1 RLYRFRPAIHP
12 RVRPCVPASRAHVWP
27 IGPWDRVVRLLEE
40 ILALRCDRDLPVRR
54 YYHARR
60 QRNHDVPRRAPD
72 ARPVRRRV
80 WGRRPGRAHAG
91 TCERMI
97 TRSSLA
103 EWEAEEMSAFSP
115 IDIAAQIEGIEWVV
129 ILIIIAVLLLF
140 GPSKLPEL
148 ARGVGRA
155 LGEFRRGRMEIE
167 REIST
172 ELSTLDARDM
182 RMRVEKAAGAL
193 GVSAGGRSEMQ
204 LKLDIARAVDRAQDE
219 QVVSAAQ
226 AMGVYSSGSDVIRL
240 KEQIIKALNV

>member
-1 RLYRFRPAIHP
+1 
-12 RVRPCVPASRAHVWP
+12 
-27 IGPWDRVVRLLEE
+27 
-40 ILALRCDRDLPVRR
+40 
-54 YYHARR
+54 
-60 QRNHDVPRRAPD
+60 
-72 ARPVRRRV
+72 
-80 WGRRPGRAHAG
+80 
-91 TCERMI
+91 
-97 TRSSLA
+97 
-103 EWEAEEMSAFSP
+103 MSAFSP

-172 ELSTLDARDM
+172 ELLTLDARDL

-204 LKLDIARAVDRAQDE
+204 LKLDIARAVDKAQDQ

-226 AMGVYSSGSDVIRL
+226 AMGVYSSGSDVTRL

>member
-1 RLYRFRPAIHP
+1 
-12 RVRPCVPASRAHVWP
+12 
-27 IGPWDRVVRLLEE
+27 
-40 ILALRCDRDLPVRR
+40 
-54 YYHARR
+54 
-60 QRNHDVPRRAPD
+60 
-72 ARPVRRRV
+72 
-80 WGRRPGRAHAG
+80 
-91 TCERMI
+91 
-97 TRSSLA
+97 
-103 EWEAEEMSAFSP
+103 MSAFSP

-172 ELSTLDARDM
+172 ELSTMDARDM

-193 GVSAGGRSEMQ
+193 GVSSGGRSEMQ
-204 LKLDIARAVDRAQDE
+204 LKLDIARAVDKAQDE

-226 AMGVYSSGSDVIRL
+226 AMGVYSSGSDVTRL

>member
-1 RLYRFRPAIHP
+1 
-12 RVRPCVPASRAHVWP
+12 
-27 IGPWDRVVRLLEE
+27 
-40 ILALRCDRDLPVRR
+40 
-54 YYHARR
+54 
-60 QRNHDVPRRAPD
+60 
-72 ARPVRRRV
+72 
-80 WGRRPGRAHAG
+80 
-91 TCERMI
+91 
-97 TRSSLA
+97 
-103 EWEAEEMSAFSP
+103 MSAFSP

-172 ELSTLDARDM
+172 ELSTMDTRDM

-204 LKLDIARAVDRAQDE
+204 LKLDIARAVDKAQDE

-226 AMGVYSSGSDVIRL
+226 AMGVYSSGSDVTRL

>member
-1 RLYRFRPAIHP
+1 
-12 RVRPCVPASRAHVWP
+12 
-27 IGPWDRVVRLLEE
+27 
-40 ILALRCDRDLPVRR
+40 
-54 YYHARR
+54 
-60 QRNHDVPRRAPD
+60 
-72 ARPVRRRV
+72 
-80 WGRRPGRAHAG
+80 
-91 TCERMI
+91 
-97 TRSSLA
+97 
-103 EWEAEEMSAFSP
+103 MSAFSP
-115 IDIAAQIEGIEWVV
+115 IGIAAQIEGIEWVV

-172 ELSTLDARDM
+172 ELSTMDARDM

-204 LKLDIARAVDRAQDE
+204 LKLDIARAVDKAQDE

-226 AMGVYSSGSDVIRL
+226 AMGVYSSGSDVTRL

>member
-1 RLYRFRPAIHP
+1 
-12 RVRPCVPASRAHVWP
+12 
-27 IGPWDRVVRLLEE
+27 
-40 ILALRCDRDLPVRR
+40 
-54 YYHARR
+54 
-60 QRNHDVPRRAPD
+60 
-72 ARPVRRRV
+72 
-80 WGRRPGRAHAG
+80 
-91 TCERMI
+91 
-97 TRSSLA
+97 
-103 EWEAEEMSAFSP
+103 MSAFSP

-172 ELSTLDARDM
+172 ELSTLDARDL

-204 LKLDIARAVDRAQDE
+204 LKLDIARAVDKAQDQ

-226 AMGVYSSGSDVIRL
+226 AMGVYSSGSDVTRL